1 MNLVGNIDG
10 KQCFLV
16 FSMVSPVFLM
26 VTFVIVYPTIEDDE
40 IPGKV
45 KWKPGMKKKKSERV
59 DATWN
64 PKGWSY
70 LKHLISNCSNFYRMR
85 LFTKVLYLHR

>member
-1 MNLVGNIDG
+1 
-10 KQCFLV
+10 V
-16 FSMVSPVFLM
+16 FSRIV
-26 VTFVIVYPTIEDDE
+26 VYPTIEDDD

-64 PKGWSY
+64 PKG
-70 LKHLISNCSNFYRMR
+70 
-85 LFTKVLYLHR
+85 LFKVFHVDT